1 MKCHTTGYDH
11 NLVASNNGFDD
22 IAATLGW
29 SYIAPGNDQKWDS
42 LVTHFSGLVN
52 HATIGCESCHGPG
65 SQHSANPSGSLLQ
78 ISLDPGACAQCHDE
92 PWRHNKYSEYENSA
106 HSEAVWERTTGSNAN
121 TNNLGDCIRCHDG
134 VGFANF
140 TKGLTTNAISWT
152 EELNA
157 TRVTC
162 SACHDPHGNSNE
174 HQIRS
179 TPTGSDTLGNGY
191 TYTLGGKGML
201 CMNCHKARAD
211 NVAMISAN
219 VTQRWG
225 PHHSTQ
231 ADVLLGQNAAE
242 FTSPYVSGFHKNAL
256 LNACVDCHMVAT
268 ADTGTVNRDKVGG
281 HSFKLHNPDSGY
293 DHTTACVSCHTDP
306 VITSFD
312 DFIATSDFD
321 GDGTVESVR
330 EEITGLE
337 TLLRVYLPP
346 VGIDSISWQLIQ
358 TNNNPIE
365 KKAYWNYQLI
375 AYDGSGGMHNAK
387 FAIDVLS
394 KSIIALGGVI
404 PVELT
409 TFEAK
414 IVNDNVN
421 LRWETATET
430 NNLGFEIEKKYGQSW
445 RKIGFVEGQG
455 TTTDLKIYS
464 FTDKLDA
471 SQSGKIYYRL
481 KQIDFD
487 GTSNYSKE
495 VYVENYGPKEYTIS
509 QNYPNPFNPVT
520 TIKYTLPF
528 DSNVKLIVYNITG
541 EKVSE
546 LVNSVI
552 TAGSYTVEFNAY
564 GVDLSSGI
572 YFYTIEAN
580 AVDKSGS
587 YRETKKMILL
597 K

>member
-1 MKCHTTGYDH
+1 
-11 NLVASNNGFDD
+11 
-22 IAATLGW
+22 
-29 SYIAPGNDQKWDS
+29 
-42 LVTHFSGLVN
+42 
-52 HATIGCESCHGPG
+52 
-65 SQHSANPSGSLLQ
+65 
-78 ISLDPGACAQCHDE
+78 
-92 PWRHNKYSEYENSA
+92 
-106 HSEAVWERTTGSNAN
+106 
-121 TNNLGDCIRCHDG
+121 
-134 VGFANF
+134 
-140 TKGLTTNAISWT
+140 LTTNAISWT

-445 RKIGFVEGQG
+445 RKIGFFEGQG
-455 TTTDLKIYS
+455 TSTDFKIYAFS
-464 FTDKLDA
+464 DKLDA
-471 SQSGKIYYRL
+471 SQAGKIYYRL

-495 VYVENYGPKEYTIS
+495 VYVENNGPKEYTIS